1 MSNLPEQPIPK
12 KRGRKPKAQA
22 DPVQPQ
28 PPSQTSTG
36 VTQTTLAQYGMTTNA
51 SNNVMLV
58 EETMEKAEPPVAR
71 KRGRKPK
78 GGKVVAVTNISTDN
92 NTHKVNVILHLKCSL
107 KDLQTNGQ
115 GGTMEPY
122 DAMGSAYGSVNID
135 QVTRSGH
142 VTMNQTFPIAGTPI
156 NKIEDGLT
164 DAASKHVVDSEPVC
178 QQPAQ
183 CVEHKDIQSKLKQL
197 ETQLHYNFATDAKS
211 ACFWC
216 TYTFDNPSIFI
227 PKHYLKDA
235 YQVYGCFCSP
245 ECGVAYLMNEN
256 LDSSTKF
263 ERYYLMNNIYG
274 KIYNYTKN
282 IKPAPDPH
290 YTLDKFC
297 GNLTI
302 QEFRSMLSNE
312 RLYIVVDKPLTR
324 IMPEIHQTNED
335 HIINSKM
342 IPSNQNIKR
351 PAKRNM
357 NKNDILAENFGMGL
371 SHA

>member
-1 MSNLPEQPIPK
+1 MSDHPEQPAPK
-12 KRGRKPKAQA
+12 KRGRKPKSQLV
-22 DPVQPQ
+22 DMQEQ
-28 PPSQTSTG
+28 PPIHVSKSA
-36 VTQTTLAQYGMTTNA
+36 TQTTLAQYGMTSTA
-51 SNNVMLV
+51 QENVILV
-58 EETMEKAEPPVAR
+58 AEESEKTEQPVAR

-78 GGKVVAVTNISTDN
+78 GGKVVAVTSTSNDDN
-92 NTHKVNVILHLKCSL
+92 TPKVNVILHLKCSL
-107 KDLQTNGQ
+107 KDLQNNHHGKS
-115 GGTMEPY
+115 MEPY
-122 DAMGSAYGSVNID
+122 DAMGTAYGSVNME
-135 QVTRSGH
+135 QVSRPGH
-142 VTMNQTFPIAGTPI
+142 MSMSQSFPIAGTPI
-156 NKIEDGLT
+156 NEIDTQPTNANPMCEAEADDASDSPSQCIE
-164 DAASKHVVDSEPVC
+164 
-178 QQPAQ
+178 Q
-183 CVEHKDIQSKLKQL
+183 KDIQAKLKQL
-197 ETQLHYNFATDAKS
+197 ETQLHYNFATDTKS

-274 KIYNYTKN
+274 KIYNYAKN

-290 YTLDKFC
+290 YMLDKFC
-297 GNLTI
+297 GNLSI
-302 QEFRSMLSNE
+302 QEYRSLLSNE

-351 PAKRNM
+351 PTKRNM
-357 NKNDILAENFGMGL
+357 NKNDIVAENFGLGF
-371 SHA
+371 SQT